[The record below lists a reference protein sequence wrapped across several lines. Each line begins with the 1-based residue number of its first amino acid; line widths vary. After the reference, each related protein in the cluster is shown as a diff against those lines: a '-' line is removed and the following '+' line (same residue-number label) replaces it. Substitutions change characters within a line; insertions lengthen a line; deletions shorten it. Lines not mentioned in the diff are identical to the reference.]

1 MKLLVEPDL
10 AALNAFLS
18 NVNVGDYV
26 VSGQMESYSCACVE
40 LGDGGT
46 DASDGKAAD
55 AETRGRKGGEE
66 IEDAD
71 DD

>member
-1 MKLLVEPDL
+1 MLVEPDL

-40 LGDGGT
+40 RGDGGT
-46 DASDGKAAD
+46 DASDGKATD
-55 AETRGRKGGEE
+55 AETRGRRGEE

>member
-40 LGDGGT
+40 RGDGGT
-46 DASDGKAAD
+46 EASDGKA
-55 AETRGRKGGEE
+55 T
-66 IEDAD
+66 DAD
-71 DD
+71 DARAKGGRRSERADDD